1 MSQAGV
7 SSGASPDA
15 SAAGAPGVTA
25 RPANA
30 SPMAWYAVFVLM
42 VMYIISF
49 IDRQVISLFVEP
61 LKRDLLLSD
70 TQISLLQGLSFA
82 IFYTVLGIPI
92 GRIADSVNRRNLIMA
107 GVGLWSLM
115 TAACGL
121 ARSFPQLFLAR
132 MGVGVGEATL
142 SPAAFAMIADLFPRH
157 QMSLAASLYS
167 LGAFI
172 GLGLSLILGGAL
184 IQLADGLGEVVL
196 MGEALKNWQLVFMM
210 LGGLGILGI
219 GLMLTIRE
227 PARTG
232 KAKGDVVSFAR
243 TLGWLRGNARTFTSL
258 FLGFSFFI
266 LMSSALSAW
275 SPSILIRNHGFSAP
289 EAGYAVGVAALVAS
303 PLGLLLGGWLNDRWV
318 AGGMVDAPMRLGAAS
333 GIGLMLMTMALALA
347 STPGEVIGC
356 LAFAFFFLATP
367 LGVAPAAVQMV
378 APATMRAQ
386 LSAFYITVINLV
398 GLAMG
403 PTVVAL
409 FTDYVFQAEGLV
421 HLSLAATAAVAMP
434 LAILLLLWGRPAIIE
449 TDKTL
454 KRAQDMQDGGSR
466 P

>member
-1 MSQAGV
+1 MTVAVAQA
-7 SSGASPDA
+7 DA
-15 SAAGAPGVTA
+15 VRAP
-25 RPANA
+25 NA
-30 SPMAWYAVFVLM
+30 PPIAWYAVFVLM

-61 LKRDLLLSD
+61 LKRDLSLSD

-82 IFYTVLGIPI
+82 LFYTLLGLPI
-92 GRIADSVNRRNLIMA
+92 GRLADSVNRRNLIMA

-132 MGVGVGEATL
+132 MGVGVGEAAL

-157 QMSLAASLYS
+157 QLSLASSLYS

-172 GLGLSLILGGAL
+172 GVGLSLILGGAL

-196 MGEALKNWQLVFMM
+196 MGAVLKNWQLVFIM
-210 LGGLGILGI
+210 LGGLGIAGI
-219 GLMLTIRE
+219 ALMLTIRE

-232 KAKGDVVSFAR
+232 KVKGDVVSFRR
-243 TLGWLRGNARTFTSL
+243 TLGWLRANARTFTSL

-266 LMSSALSAW
+266 LMSSALAAW

-289 EAGYAVGVAALVAS
+289 EAGYAVGVAALLAS

-333 GIGLMLMTMALALA
+333 GLGLMLMVMGLGVAADSGQVVA
-347 STPGEVIGC
+347 C
-356 LAFAFFFLATP
+356 LAGAYFFLATP

-409 FTDYVFQAEGLV
+409 FTDYVFRAEGLV
-421 HLSLAATAAVAMP
+421 HFSLAATAAVCMP
-434 LAILLLLWGRPAIIE
+434 LAIGLLLWGRKAIIE

-454 KRAQDMQDGGSR
+454 QGAIGLAEGGPR